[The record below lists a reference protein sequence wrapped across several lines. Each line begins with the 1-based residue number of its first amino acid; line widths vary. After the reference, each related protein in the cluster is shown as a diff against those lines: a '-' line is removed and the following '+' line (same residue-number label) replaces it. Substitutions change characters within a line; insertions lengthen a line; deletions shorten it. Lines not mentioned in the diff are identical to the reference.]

1 MATDKANYDGGKSGN
16 MHEGLK
22 THSPSVND
30 ESRKPIGSKYTTSVD
45 AKDRPDGVGEVR
57 PATIGPRT
65 A

>member
-1 MATDKANYDGGKSGN
+1 MATDKANYGGGKSGN

-22 THSPSVND
+22 TRSPPVSD
-30 ESRKPIGSKYTTSVD
+30 KSREPIGQCYKTTVD

-57 PATIGPRT
+57 PATLGPRT

>member
-1 MATDKANYDGGKSGN
+1 MATDKANYGGGKSGN

-22 THSPSVND
+22 TRSPSVND
-30 ESRKPIGSKYTTSVD
+30 SSRKPIGSVYTTNVG
-45 AKDRPDGVGEVR
+45 AKDRDGVGEVK

>member
-1 MATDKANYDGGKSGN
+1 MAKGKGAGY

-22 THSPSVND
+22 THNPPVND
-30 ESRKPIGSKYTTSVD
+30 SSRKELAREHPTSVD

>member
-1 MATDKANYDGGKSGN
+1 MATDKANYGGGKSGN

-22 THSPSVND
+22 TRSPPVND
-30 ESRKPIGSKYTTSVD
+30 SSRKPIGSEYKTTVD
-45 AKDRPDGVGEVR
+45 AKDRDGVGEVR

>member
-1 MATDKANYDGGKSGN
+1 MATDKANYGGKQSG

-22 THSPSVND
+22 TNSPSVND
-30 ESRKPIGSKYTTSVD
+30 KSRAPIGSVHTTSVN
-45 AKDRPDGVGEVR
+45 AKDRDGVGEQK